1 MACPTRRSPAAR
13 CSPPRRR
20 AAPSAARCRSL
31 LVMVPKPSWSLYRG
45 RARGRERVRPNERAV
60 LKHTTTP
67 GIGGLPSERELSLA
81 VHVTAYLRG
90 VGTGDALEELDVLA
104 RSRTSARRSRS
115 RSRDHSLR
123 RCGRPAVWA
132 PGPNP
137 TGATGVMAPF
147 THGKGNQHPHRGDR
161 GPRWSAAAART
172 PMCVPMT
179 RVERARGDRIVAVA
193 RSILVIAHALSRR
206 PVLSRRRWRR
216 LRLPSRPRLAHARPR
231 RLP

>member
-67 GIGGLPSERELSLA
+67 GIGGLPLGARTFASRPSHRLPAWRWAGE
-81 VHVTAYLRG
+81 
-90 VGTGDALEELDVLA
+90 ALEELDVLA
-104 RSRTSARRSRS
+104 RSRTSARRPRS
-115 RSRDHSLR
+115 RSRDRSMR
-123 RCGRPAVWA
+123 RRGRPAVWA
-132 PGPNP
+132 PGPVP
-137 TGATGVMAPF
+137 TAATAVMAPF
-147 THGKGNQHPHRGDR
+147 THGKGNRHPHRGDR

-179 RVERARGDRIVAVA
+179 GVERARGDRIVAVA
-193 RSILVIAHALSRR
+193 HSILAVAHPLSRR
-206 PVLSRRRWRR
+206 PVLHDLGGDDFAHRADRAWLTRG
-216 LRLPSRPRLAHARPR
+216 LVALP
-231 RLP
+231 